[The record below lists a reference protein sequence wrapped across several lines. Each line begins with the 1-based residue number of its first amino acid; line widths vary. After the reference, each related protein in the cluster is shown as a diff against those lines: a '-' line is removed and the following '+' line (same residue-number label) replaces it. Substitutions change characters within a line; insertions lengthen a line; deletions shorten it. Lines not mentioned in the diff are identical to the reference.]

1 MNIGKKIRDIR
12 KQKGLTQADL
22 AKDAI
27 TRNMLSQ
34 IESGKATPSIPTLI
48 HIAKVLEAPIEYF
61 LSESNELEDFTKK
74 DFVSELK
81 HLFVKKRYSDLVF
94 VFEKGSYKIDDEIA
108 LMLSISALECGKKH
122 LKNGNL
128 ITAEEFFA
136 KSSNFAK
143 QTVYPTSDIKA
154 RLSLLSAI
162 AQNVQ
167 SPKLEFDE
175 ASYMAFADSAVD
187 SDLYNYVTEN
197 HSHNF
202 SNEIMKKH
210 LKAKELM
217 RAFHYSEAA
226 EIMTEIEANKAQHQV
241 DSYIL
246 FGIYCDLEQCAKEE
260 GNFEDAYKYSS
271 KRISLLSAF
280 KS

>member
-1 MNIGKKIRDIR
+1 MNIGKKIKDIR

-22 AKDAI
+22 AQDVI

-34 IESGKATPSIPTLI
+34 IESEKATPSLPTLI
-48 HIAKVLEAPIEYF
+48 HIAKVLDTPVEYF
-61 LSESNELEDFTKK
+61 LSESEELEDFTKK

-81 HLFVKKRYSDLVF
+81 RLFAKKRYSDCLF
-94 VFEKGSYKIDDEIA
+94 VFEKGSCKMDDEIA
-108 LMLSISALECGKKH
+108 LMLSICSLECGKKH

-128 ITAEEFFA
+128 ITAEEFFE
-136 KSSNFAK
+136 KSSHFAE
-143 QTVYPTSDIKA
+143 QTIYPTSDIKA
-154 RLSLLSAI
+154 KLSLFSAI

-167 SPKLEFDE
+167 SPKLEFNE
-175 ASYMAFADSAVD
+175 ASYMAFADLAVD

-217 RAFHYSEAA
+217 RAFHYSEAT
-226 EIMTEIEANKAQHQV
+226 EIMTEIEANKAQYQV

-246 FGIYCDLEQCAKEE
+246 FSIYCDLEHCAKEE